1 MSLFVCLL
9 VCMFFP
15 YLLRNIEPQRAE
27 ILSDDFPWDKEDFQ
41 LKNIRL
47 RRTDSRKIE
56 KTRACPVPELLRDKH
71 TDRQTKTPITL

>member
-1 MSLFVCLL
+1 MRNHSIKAIGCQLVSLFVCLL

-56 KTRACPVPELLRDKH
+56 KKIE
-71 TDRQTKTPITL
+71 

>member
-9 VCMFFP
+9 VCMFVP
-15 YLLRNIEPQRAE
+15 YLLQNIEPQRVE
-27 ILSDDFPWDKEDFQ
+27 ILSDNFPWDKEDFQ